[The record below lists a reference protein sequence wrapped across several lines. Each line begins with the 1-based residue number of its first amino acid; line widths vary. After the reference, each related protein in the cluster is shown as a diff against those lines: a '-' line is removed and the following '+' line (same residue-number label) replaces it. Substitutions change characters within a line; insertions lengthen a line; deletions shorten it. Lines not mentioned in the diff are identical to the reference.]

1 MPAPSSKIKTATT
14 APATSVD
21 AYLASA
27 PAQQRA
33 ILLRLRLTIKAAA
46 PTATESISYGMATFK
61 YGGKRL
67 AYYAYWKDHCA
78 LYGLG
83 TTIHI
88 TADKPLRDRALTNKI
103 TARIAEIDRPA
114 KS

>member
-1 MPAPSSKIKTATT
+1 MPAPSSKPRTAKA
-14 APATSVD
+14 APAASVD

-33 ILLRLRLTIKAAA
+33 VLLRLRRTIKAAA
-46 PTATESISYGMATFK
+46 PGATESISYGMATFK
-61 YGGKRL
+61 YRGKRL

-83 TTIHI
+83 TTIYI
-88 TADKPLRDRALTNKI
+88 TADKPLTDRALTSKI
-103 TARIAEIDRPA
+103 KARIAEIDRPA